1 MTRQELAQKLDH
13 LDPGAALK
21 VDRAVLR
28 AAFADASAKD
38 MIGVLEAFA
47 AEHRC
52 SFSPPTNAS
61 AAAASKRTTSSKAA
75 VGQACCGR
83 PLAPPTATALP
94 SAPSSER
101 RWRGCRPRA

>member
-28 AAFADASAKD
+28 AAFADASARD
-38 MIGVLEAFA
+38 LMGVLEAFA

-52 SFSPPTNAS
+52 TFSPADERES
-61 AAAASKRTTSSKAA
+61 
-75 VGQACCGR
+75 CGCF
-83 PLAPPTATALP
+83 
-94 SAPSSER
+94 EKDDVF
-101 RWRGCRPRA
+101 

>member
-28 AAFADASAKD
+28 AAFADASARD
-38 MIGVLEAFA
+38 LTSVLEAFA

-52 SFSPPTNAS
+52 TFSPPGERES
-61 AAAASKRTTSSKAA
+61 
-75 VGQACCGR
+75 CGCF
-83 PLAPPTATALP
+83 
-94 SAPSSER
+94 EKDDVF
-101 RWRGCRPRA
+101 

>member
-1 MTRQELAQKLDH
+1 MTRQEIAQKLDH

-28 AAFADASAKD
+28 AAFAEASARD

-52 SFSPPTNAS
+52 TFSPPHERES
-61 AAAASKRTTSSKAA
+61 
-75 VGQACCGR
+75 CGCF
-83 PLAPPTATALP
+83 
-94 SAPSSER
+94 EKDDVF
-101 RWRGCRPRA
+101 